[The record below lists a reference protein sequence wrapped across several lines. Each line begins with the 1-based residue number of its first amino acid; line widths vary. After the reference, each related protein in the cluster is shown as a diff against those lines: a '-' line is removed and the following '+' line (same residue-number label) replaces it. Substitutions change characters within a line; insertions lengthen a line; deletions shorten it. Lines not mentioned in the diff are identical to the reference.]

1 MAKLMLELV
10 SPKKL
15 ANRGQ
20 IIEITNKINDF
31 SRLSDII
38 ATDLGE
44 YSKTDTPSK
53 WRQVPVD
60 IKLRFGW
67 IRSQPGIPVLEGQI
81 STQVELLCQRCL
93 KPLELELHVELK
105 LLLPRSGVSP
115 AEHEGFEVWEL
126 DGDEV
131 RPADIVEEA
140 LIMALPFSALHD
152 SSDDCTAMSVEI
164 KTDEN
169 RKTRPFEDLQSLMAN
184 SHEKSEQ

>member
-1 MAKLMLELV
+1 MAKLMLERG

-20 IIEITNKINDF
+20 AIEITNKIGDF

-38 ATDLGE
+38 AADLGE
-44 YSKTDTPSK
+44 HSDADTASK

-67 IRSQPGIPVLEGQI
+67 IQSQPGIPVLEGKI
-81 STQVELLCQRCL
+81 STHVALLCQRCL
-93 KPLELELHVELK
+93 KPLELELNVELK
-105 LLLPRSGVSP
+105 LLLPRSGESA
-115 AEHEGFEVWEL
+115 AELEGFEVWEL
-126 DGDEV
+126 DDDDV

-140 LIMALPFSALHD
+140 LIMGLPFSALHD
-152 SSDDCTAMSVEI
+152 SSDHCTAIGVEI
-164 KTDEN
+164 KMDEN

>member
-1 MAKLMLELV
+1 MLECG

-20 IIEITNKINDF
+20 VIEITNKINDF

-38 ATDLGE
+38 AADLGE
-44 YSKTDTPSK
+44 HAEADSASK

-60 IKLRFGW
+60 IKLCFGW
-67 IRSQPGIPVLEGQI
+67 IRSQPGIPVLEGQV
-81 STQVELLCQRCL
+81 STQVALLCQRCL
-93 KPLELELHVELK
+93 KPLELELNVELK

-126 DGDEV
+126 DDDEV

-164 KTDEN
+164 QTDEQK
-169 RKTRPFEDLQSLMAN
+169 KTRPFEDLQSLMAN

>member
-1 MAKLMLELV
+1 MANLMLECG

-20 IIEITNKINDF
+20 VIEITNKINDF

-38 ATDLGE
+38 AADLGE
-44 YSKTDTPSK
+44 HAEADSASK

-60 IKLRFGW
+60 IKLCFGW
-67 IRSQPGIPVLEGQI
+67 IRSQPGIPVLEGQV
-81 STQVELLCQRCL
+81 STQVALLCQRCL
-93 KPLELELHVELK
+93 KPLELELNVELK

-126 DGDEV
+126 DDDEV

-164 KTDEN
+164 QTDEHK
-169 RKTRPFEDLQSLMAN
+169 KTRPFEDLQSLMAN

>member
-1 MAKLMLELV
+1 MAKLMLERV

-20 IIEITNKINDF
+20 AIEITNKIDDF
-31 SRLSDII
+31 SRLSDVI

-44 YSKTDTPSK
+44 YSGADTPSE

-60 IKLRFGW
+60 IKLCFGW

-81 STQVELLCQRCL
+81 STQVALLCQRCL
-93 KPLELELHVELK
+93 KPLELELNVELK

-164 KTDEN
+164 QTDE
-169 RKTRPFEDLQSLMAN
+169 RKKTRPFEGLQSLMAQAN
-184 SHEKSEQ
+184 ENND

>member
-1 MAKLMLELV
+1 MANLMLECG

-20 IIEITNKINDF
+20 VIEITNKINDF

-38 ATDLGE
+38 AADLGE
-44 YSKTDTPSK
+44 HAEADSASK

-60 IKLRFGW
+60 IKLCFGW
-67 IRSQPGIPVLEGQI
+67 IRSQPGIPVLEGQV
-81 STQVELLCQRCL
+81 STQVALLCQRCL
-93 KPLELELHVELK
+93 KPLELELNVELK

-126 DGDEV
+126 DDDEV
-131 RPADIVEEA
+131 RPADMVEEA

-164 KTDEN
+164 QTDEHK
-169 RKTRPFEDLQSLMAN
+169 KTRPFEDLQSLMAN